1 MPRPANRVFRVSYRV
16 QAAGV
21 LSLVAVPAILA
32 TVAWLLVDVSPWLAV
47 AVGGAFVIG
56 MQAAIAKRW
65 TGLRPQ
71 AVSPHDAPEIH
82 ATVERLC
89 ATGELAKPKIVLH
102 DKRYANSWIK
112 GLTSGR
118 TTLHLTSRLV
128 ELLDERQL
136 EAVIAHELSHVG
148 QKDSTLMSA
157 VGAPVAA
164 MLDGA
169 GLYFHAPLGTFRT
182 IRATKNRRPVRRG
195 ESPVGE
201 AALLVDTGIYAGFFW
216 LLLLPIGLLF
226 LVVGAVSRAITAVF
240 SRARELEADAGA
252 ARLTGKPSALASALM
267 VLSST
272 PPDTIPLV
280 DLRRAASLDVF
291 HIVAIGE
298 EYPLVRTHPLL
309 KRRLRQLSDIET
321 RLQSPGPG

>member
-1 MPRPANRVFRVSYRV
+1 MSRPANRVFRVSYRV

-21 LSLVAVPAILA
+21 LSLVAVPAIIVA
-32 TVAWLLVDVSPWLAV
+32 VAWLLVDVSPWLAV
-47 AVGGAFVIG
+47 AVGAAFVIG
-56 MQAAIAKRW
+56 MQAALAKRW
-65 TGLRPQ
+65 TGARPK
-71 AVSPHDAPEIH
+71 AASPHDAPEIH

-89 ATGELAKPKIVLH
+89 ATGELPKPKIVLH
-102 DKRYANSWIK
+102 DKRYANSWIR

-118 TTLHLTSRLV
+118 TTLHLTSRLI
-128 ELLDERQL
+128 ELLDEHQL

-148 QKDSTLMSA
+148 QKDSILMSA

-169 GLYFHAPLGTFRT
+169 GLYFHAPLGAFRT
-182 IRATKNRRPVRRG
+182 IRATKNRRPVRPG
-195 ESPVGE
+195 QSPAGE

-226 LVVGAVSRAITAVF
+226 LIVGTVSRAITALF

-252 ARLTGKPSALASALM
+252 ARLTGNPSALASALM
-267 VLSST
+267 ALSNT
-272 PPDTIPLV
+272 PPDTVPLV

-298 EYPLVRTHPLL
+298 EYPLVRTHPSL

-321 RLQSPGPG
+321 RLQSPGPR